1 MKLSPSHK
9 RQQTLKV
16 FFAYCCETYKKKKL
30 EGDDKLLQQVYNI
43 IAKMHGEG
51 YMELFYGTTRNN
63 GIYLKALHDFCQ
75 TKQIKGGRFYYC
87 WVFRNWKI
95 RQASNEIIKLIY
107 KKL

>member
-9 RQQTLKV
+9 RQQALKV

-51 YMELFYGTTRNN
+51 YMELFYGNTRNN
-63 GIYLKALHDFCQ
+63 GIYIKALHDFCQ
-75 TKQIKGGRFYYC
+75 NNKPIKGR
-87 WVFRNWKI
+87 VFRNWKI